1 MFTLKHAQ
9 ANFMDTINNGPDALD
24 MQLFSG
30 PVDRVMLGL
39 KAHANTINHARLVA
53 LEESFPRTVGQMG
66 AANFNDMARAYI
78 ETGTAKQSDNNAIG
92 AHFPAFLQ
100 SLNCAPPTVDL
111 AQIEWAWLQ
120 SYHAAD
126 SIALSLSD
134 LAQFSEAE
142 LLSKSVKWHPST
154 QLISLGDALPAALP
168 ELAEMNNAAAVLIV
182 RPEAEVRLLAL
193 DVITTQVARVAENSA
208 TIGNL
213 LAVASE
219 QGDDADPIGPVL
231 TLIDAGAL
239 IAME

>member
-1 MFTLKHAQ
+1 MFTLRRAQ
-9 ANFMDTINNGPDALD
+9 TNFIDTINNGPDTLD
-24 MQLFSG
+24 IELFSG
-30 PVDRVMLGL
+30 PMDRVMLGL

-53 LEESFPRTVGQMG
+53 LEETFPHTVEQIG

-78 ETGTAKQSDNNAIG
+78 ETDAAKRSDNNGIG

-100 SLNCAPPTVDL
+100 SLGCDPQTADL
-111 AQIEWAWLQ
+111 ARIEWAWLQ

-154 QLISLGDALPAALP
+154 RLISLNGDVPNALP
-168 ELAEMNNAAAVLIV
+168 ELAEAKNAAAVLIV

-193 DVITTQVARVAENSA
+193 DAITTQVARIAEISA

-219 QGDDADPIGPVL
+219 QGDEADPIGPVL
-231 TLIDAGAL
+231 TLIGAGAL

>member
-24 MQLFSG
+24 IQLFSG
-30 PVDRVMLGL
+30 PIDRVILGL

-53 LEESFPRTVGQMG
+53 LEETFPRTVEQMG
-66 AANFNDMARAYI
+66 AANFNNMARAYI
-78 ETGTAKQSDNNAIG
+78 ETDEAKQSDNNGIG
-92 AHFPAFLQ
+92 AHFSAFLQ
-100 SLNCAPPTVDL
+100 SLGCEPQTADL
-111 AQIEWAWLQ
+111 ARIEWAWLQ

-154 QLISLGDALPAALP
+154 RLIRLNDAVPAALP
-168 ELAEMNNAAAVLIV
+168 ALAKTQNAAAVLIV
-182 RPEAEVRLLAL
+182 RSEAEVRLLAL
-193 DVITTQVARVAENSA
+193 DAITTHVARVAENST

-213 LAVASE
+213 LALSSE
-219 QGDDADPIGPVL
+219 QGDESDPIGPVL
-231 TLIDAGAL
+231 TLIGAGAL